1 VKKHSIEEAP
11 GVAAWSVSLG
21 VIILLVL
28 ALAWARALDPGRFD
42 PLALFVFLPLSAAYL
57 FFCWLLG

>member
-1 VKKHSIEEAP
+1 MKAVEGEPPRPATWVI
-11 GVAAWSVSLG
+11 SLG

-28 ALAWARALDPGRFD
+28 AIAWARALDPGRFD
-42 PLALFVFLPLSAAYL
+42 LLALFVFLPLSAAYL